1 MNFIRSREERVRRR
15 EREERRHE
23 AREKER
29 ERKREQK
36 GRKSAMKV
44 KVSASL
50 AVVDAQTPAPSDPR
64 IRWLEQDSFMRQQQ
78 RQRERE
84 GALQVSACLRDL
96 ALKRRERERTQFQRL
111 VPRESGG

>member
-1 MNFIRSREERVRRR
+1 
-15 EREERRHE
+15 
-23 AREKER
+23 
-29 ERKREQK
+29 
-36 GRKSAMKV
+36 MKV

-96 ALKRRERERTQFQRL
+96 ALKRRERGRNFRDWFPGSREAEPARDAAVRQQAMQRQQQ
-111 VPRESGG
+111 PQQ